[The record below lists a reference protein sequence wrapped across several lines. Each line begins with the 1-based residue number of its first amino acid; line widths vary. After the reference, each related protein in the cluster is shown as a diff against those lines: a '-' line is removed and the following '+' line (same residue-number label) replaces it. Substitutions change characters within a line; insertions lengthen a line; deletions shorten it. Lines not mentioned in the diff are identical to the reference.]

1 MSGTDLGMLAFPQA
15 AALSTRDETLRG
27 NLRHAT
33 HTIRDKRAQAVGE
46 LEDWARLRA
55 AGAAV
60 KNRTLRHLDHYLEQ
74 VEAAVTAAGG
84 QVHWAADADE
94 ANRIVTGLVRA
105 TGETEVVK
113 VKSMATQE
121 IGLNEALAGAGI
133 TACETDLAELI
144 VQLGDDLPSHILV
157 PAIHRNRSEIRN
169 LFRERMAEW
178 GRPAPDG
185 LTDAPAELAE
195 AARLHLREKFLR
207 ARVGIS
213 GANFIV
219 AETGTLV
226 VVESEGNGRMCLT
239 LPETLISVVG
249 IEKIVPTWRDLEI
262 FLQLLPRSSTA
273 ERMNP
278 YTSMWTG
285 TEEDDGPRAFHLVL
299 LDNGRTDTLA
309 DTVGRQ
315 ALRCIRCSACL
326 NVCPVYERAGG
337 HAYGSPY
344 PGPIGAILTPQLRG
358 MAGPLEQS
366 LPYASSLCG
375 ACYEVCP
382 VAIDIPEVL
391 VHLRERVVE
400 GGEVTRQGA
409 KATIRPAKGHAAERA
424 AMRAARWT
432 LDHPRALRAGQRL
445 AARTRRLH
453 PKRLPG
459 PGRAWTQT
467 RDLPEVPAESFRD
480 WWERTQGGERHRG
493 EEAKRARG
501 EDGEVPRGAGGDRT
515 HGEDGSGR

>member
-1 MSGTDLGMLAFPQA
+1 MPGSHPAPSRAPFPEA
-15 AALSTRDETLRG
+15 AAVSTQDAQLRG

-33 HTIRDKRAQAVGE
+33 HTIRAKRAKAVAE
-46 LEDWARLRA
+46 LDDWGALRT
-55 AGAAV
+55 AGAAI
-60 KNRTLRHLDHYLEQ
+60 KDRTLRHLDHYLEQ
-74 VEAAVTAAGG
+74 LEESVTRAGG
-84 QVHWAADADE
+84 TVHWAADADE
-94 ANRIVTGLVRA
+94 ANRVVTRLVQE
-105 TGETEVVK
+105 TGEREVVK

-121 IGLNEALAGAGI
+121 IGLNEALAEAGI
-133 TACETDLAELI
+133 SAYETDLAELI

-157 PAIHRNRSEIRN
+157 PAIHRNRGEIRDI
-169 LFRERMAEW
+169 FREKMAAW

-185 LTDAPAELAE
+185 LTDNPRELAE
-195 AARLHLREKFLR
+195 AARLHLREKFLS
-207 ARVGIS
+207 AKVGVS
-213 GANFIV
+213 GANFMV
-219 AETGTLV
+219 ADTGTLV

-249 IEKIVPTWRDLEI
+249 IEKIVPTWQDLEV

-278 YTSMWTG
+278 YTSTWTG
-285 TEEDDGPRAFHLVL
+285 ISDGDGPREFHLVL

-309 DTVGRQ
+309 DQVGRQ

-337 HAYGSPY
+337 HAYGSAY

-358 MAGPLEQS
+358 VSGSLEAS

-400 GGEVTRQGA
+400 GGEVTLRGS
-409 KATIRPAKGHAAERA
+409 KAVIKPAKGHAAERA
-424 AMRAARWT
+424 AMRAARWA
-432 LDHPRALRAGQRL
+432 LDHPGALRGGQRL

-459 PGRAWTQT
+459 PGRAWTDT
-467 RDLPEVPAESFRD
+467 RELPEVPAESFRD
-480 WWERTQGGERHRG
+480 WWARTRGERG
-493 EEAKRARG
+493 TK
-501 EDGEVPRGAGGDRT
+501 
-515 HGEDGSGR
+515 

>member
-1 MSGTDLGMLAFPQA
+1 MSGTYLGMPSFPRA
-15 AALSTRDETLRG
+15 AAASTRDMRLRG

-33 HTIRDKRAQAVGE
+33 HTIRAKRAQAVEE
-46 LEDWARLRA
+46 LGDWAELRA
-55 AGAAV
+55 AGAAL

-74 VEAAVTAAGG
+74 LEAAVTAAGG
-84 QVHWAADADE
+84 HVHWACDAEE
-94 ANRIVTGLVRA
+94 ANTIVTGLVRE
-105 TGETEVVK
+105 TGESEVVK

-121 IGLNEALAGAGI
+121 IGLNDALARAGI
-133 TACETDLAELI
+133 SAYETDLAELI

-157 PAIHRNRSEIRN
+157 PAIHRNRDEIRDI
-169 LFRERMAEW
+169 FRRKMGSW
-178 GRPAPDG
+178 GRAAPKNLSD
-185 LTDAPAELAE
+185 DPAELAE
-195 AARLHLREKFLR
+195 AARLHLREKFLK
-207 ARVGIS
+207 AKVGVS
-213 GANFIV
+213 GANFMV

-249 IEKIVPTWRDLEI
+249 IEKIVPTWQDLEV
-262 FLQLLPRSSTA
+262 FLQTLPRSSTA

-278 YTSMWTG
+278 YTSTWTG
-285 TEEDDGPRAFHLVL
+285 TTDEDGPSAFHLVL
-299 LDNGRTDTLA
+299 LDNGRTDALA

-337 HAYGSPY
+337 HAYGSAY

-358 MAGPLEQS
+358 VQSELDAS

-400 GGEVTRQGA
+400 GGDVSVRGQKT
-409 KATIRPAKGHAAERA
+409 TIKPAKGHAAERA
-424 AMRAARWT
+424 VMRAARWT
-432 LDHPRALRAGQRL
+432 FEHPRALRAGQRL
-445 AARTRRLH
+445 AARTRRLT
-453 PKRLPG
+453 PRRLPL
-459 PGRAWTQT
+459 PGACRAWSDS
-467 RDLPEVPAESFRD
+467 RDLPRPAAESFRD
-480 WWERTQGGERHRG
+480 WWQRTRGGGRTTGPGPGGGPEG
-493 EEAKRARG
+493 
-501 EDGEVPRGAGGDRT
+501 GA
-515 HGEDGSGR
+515 E

>member
-1 MSGTDLGMLAFPQA
+1 MSGTFVGMPAFPKA
-15 AALSTRDETLRG
+15 AHEAVRDERLRA

-33 HTIRDKRAQAVGE
+33 HTIRDKRARAVAE
-46 LEDWARLRA
+46 LDDWAALRE
-55 AGAAV
+55 AG
-60 KNRTLRHLDHYLEQ
+60 KRIKDDTLRHLDTYLLQLE
-74 VEAAVTAAGG
+74 ESVTAAGG
-84 QVHWAADADE
+84 TVHWAADAAE
-94 ANRIVTGLVRA
+94 ANRIVTDLVKA

-121 IGLNEALAGAGI
+121 IGLNEHLEAEGI
-133 TACETDLAELI
+133 AAYETDLAELI
-144 VQLGDDLPSHILV
+144 VQLGEDRPSHILV
-157 PAIHRNRSEIRN
+157 PAIHRNRGEIRDI
-169 LFRERMAEW
+169 FRDRMGSW
-178 GRPAPDG
+178 GRPAPDC
-185 LTDAPAELAE
+185 LSDAPAELAE

-207 ARVGIS
+207 AGVGIS
-213 GANFIV
+213 GANFMV

-249 IEKIVPTWRDLEI
+249 IEKVVPTWRDLEV
-262 FLQLLPRSSTA
+262 FLQTLPRSSTA

-285 TEEDDGPRAFHLVL
+285 TTDGDGPSAFHLVL
-299 LDNGRTDTLA
+299 LDNGRTEALA
-309 DTVGRQ
+309 DEVGRQ

-337 HAYGSPY
+337 HAYGSVY

-358 MAGPLEQS
+358 TASEVDAS

-391 VHLRERVVE
+391 VHLRERVAE
-400 GGEVTRQGA
+400 DGGR
-409 KATIRPAKGHAAERA
+409 GHRLERA
-424 AMRAARWT
+424 AIKASTWV
-432 LDHPRALRAGQRL
+432 LDHPGALTAGERL
-445 AARTRRLH
+445 ASAARKAL

-459 PGRAWTQT
+459 PGARQWTDH
-467 RDLPEVPAESFRD
+467 RDLPELPAEPFRE
-480 WWERTQGGERHRG
+480 WWRKNRT
-493 EEAKRARG
+493 
-501 EDGEVPRGAGGDRT
+501 
-515 HGEDGSGR
+515 

>member
-1 MSGTDLGMLAFPQA
+1 MPAFPEA
-15 AALSTRDETLRG
+15 AREAVGNPTLRA

-33 HTIRDKRAQAVGE
+33 HTIRDKRARAVAE
-46 LEDWARLRA
+46 LDDWAALRET
-55 AGAAV
+55 G
-60 KNRTLRHLDHYLEQ
+60 KRIKDRTLRQLDTYLLQLE
-74 VEAAVTAAGG
+74 EAVTAAGG
-84 QVHWAADADE
+84 TVHWAADAAE
-94 ANRIVTGLVRA
+94 ANRIVTELVRA

-121 IGLNEALAGAGI
+121 IGLNEHLAAEGI
-133 TACETDLAELI
+133 AAYETDLAELI
-144 VQLGDDLPSHILV
+144 VQLGDDRPSHILV
-157 PAIHRNRSEIRN
+157 PAIHRNRGEIRDI
-169 LFRERMAEW
+169 FREKMGSW
-178 GRPAPDG
+178 GRPAPEG
-185 LTDAPAELAE
+185 LSDAPAELAE

-207 ARVGIS
+207 AKVGIS
-213 GANFIV
+213 GANFMV

-249 IEKIVPTWRDLEI
+249 VEKVVPTWQDLEV
-262 FLQLLPRSSTA
+262 FLQTLPRSSTA

-285 TEEDDGPRAFHLVL
+285 TTDGDGPGTFHLVL
-299 LDNGRTDTLA
+299 LDNGRTDALA
-309 DTVGRQ
+309 DEVGRQ

-337 HAYGSPY
+337 HAYGSVY

-358 MAGPLEQS
+358 TASEVDAS

-391 VHLRERVVE
+391 VHLRGKVAEE
-400 GGEVTRQGA
+400 GG
-409 KATIRPAKGHAAERA
+409 KGHRLERA
-424 AMRAARWT
+424 AIKASTWV
-432 LDHPRALRAGQRL
+432 LDHPGVLATGERL
-445 AARTRRLH
+445 ASATRKLH

-459 PGRAWTQT
+459 PGARQWTES
-467 RDLPEVPAESFRD
+467 RDLPELPAEPFRD
-480 WWERTQGGERHRG
+480 WWRKNRT
-493 EEAKRARG
+493 
-501 EDGEVPRGAGGDRT
+501 
-515 HGEDGSGR
+515 

>member
-1 MSGTDLGMLAFPQA
+1 MSGTYLGMPAFPEA
-15 AALSTRDETLRG
+15 AAKSTQDTQLRG

-33 HTIRDKRAQAVGE
+33 HTIRAKRAVAVAE
-46 LEDWARLRA
+46 LADWPQLRA

-60 KNRTLRHLDHYLEQ
+60 KDRTLRHLDHYLEQ
-74 VEAAVTAAGG
+74 LETAVTAAGG
-84 QVHWAADADE
+84 VVHWAADAAE
-94 ANRIVTGLVRA
+94 ANRIVTDLVRA

-121 IGLNEALAGAGI
+121 IGLNEALAEAGI
-133 TACETDLAELI
+133 HAYETDLAELI

-157 PAIHRNRSEIRN
+157 PAIHKNRSEIRDI
-169 LFRERMAEW
+169 FTERMGDW
-178 GRPAPDG
+178 GRA
-185 LTDAPAELAE
+185 APAGLSDEPADLAD

-207 ARVGIS
+207 AKVAIS
-213 GANFIV
+213 GANFMV

-226 VVESEGNGRMCLT
+226 VLESEGNGRMCLT

-249 IEKIVPTWRDLEI
+249 IEKTIPTWQDLEI
-262 FLQLLPRSSTA
+262 YLQTLPRSSTA

-278 YTSMWTG
+278 YTSTWTG
-285 TEEDDGPRAFHLVL
+285 TTEGDGPQTFHLVL

-337 HAYGSPY
+337 HAYGSAY

-358 MAGPLEQS
+358 TASALDAS
-366 LPYASSLCG
+366 LPYASTLCG

-400 GGEVTRQGA
+400 GGAVTLRGTRA
-409 KATIRPAKGHAAERA
+409 VIKPAKGHAAERA

-432 LDHPRALRAGQRL
+432 LDHPAALRAGQRL

-453 PKRLPG
+453 PARLPG
-459 PGRAWTQT
+459 PGRAWSAT
-467 RDLPEVPAESFRD
+467 RELPAVPAESFRD
-480 WWERTQGGERHRG
+480 WWQRNRG
-493 EEAKRARG
+493 EGKN
-501 EDGEVPRGAGGDRT
+501 T
-515 HGEDGSGR
+515 

>member
-1 MSGTDLGMLAFPQA
+1 MSGTYLGMPAFPEA
-15 AALSTRDETLRG
+15 AAQSTQDTQLRG

-33 HTIRDKRAQAVGE
+33 HTIRAKRAVAVAE
-46 LEDWARLRA
+46 LADWPQLRA

-60 KNRTLRHLDHYLEQ
+60 KDRTLRHLDHYLEQ
-74 VEAAVTAAGG
+74 LETAVTAAGG
-84 QVHWAADADE
+84 VVHWAADAAE
-94 ANRIVTGLVRA
+94 ANRIVTDLVRA

-121 IGLNEALAGAGI
+121 IGLNEALAEAGI
-133 TACETDLAELI
+133 HAYETDLAELI

-157 PAIHRNRSEIRN
+157 PAIHKNRSEIRDI
-169 LFRERMAEW
+169 FTERMGDW
-178 GRPAPDG
+178 GRA
-185 LTDAPAELAE
+185 APAGLSDEPADLAD

-207 ARVGIS
+207 AKVAIS
-213 GANFIV
+213 GANFMV

-226 VVESEGNGRMCLT
+226 VLESEGNGRMCLT

-249 IEKIVPTWRDLEI
+249 IEKTIPTWQDLEI
-262 FLQLLPRSSTA
+262 YLQTLPRSSTA

-278 YTSMWTG
+278 YTSTWTG
-285 TEEDDGPRAFHLVL
+285 TTEGDGPQTFHLVL

-337 HAYGSPY
+337 HAYGSAY

-358 MAGPLEQS
+358 TASALDAS
-366 LPYASSLCG
+366 LPYASTLCG

-400 GGEVTRQGA
+400 GGAVTLRGTRA
-409 KATIRPAKGHAAERA
+409 VIKPARGHAAERA

-432 LDHPRALRAGQRL
+432 LDHPAALRAGQRL

-453 PKRLPG
+453 PARLPG
-459 PGRAWTQT
+459 PGRAWSAT
-467 RDLPEVPAESFRD
+467 RELPAVPAESFRD
-480 WWERTQGGERHRG
+480 WWQRTRG
-493 EEAKRARG
+493 EGKN
-501 EDGEVPRGAGGDRT
+501 T
-515 HGEDGSGR
+515 